1 MWPLMWPL
9 VQSETDIAYYG
20 QNFLTKKKSQ
30 FQFLWVEDILTP
42 LGKISIILWLSKPL
56 QRTIEIL
63 PLGVTDFAI
72 LYSCGVRFYI
82 SNCINPITFVGW
94 FMVFNAT
101 FNNISV
107 ILWWFIAFVKIK
119 SFNEDLFFLLVIK
132 SIYNL

>member
-1 MWPLMWPL
+1 MSKSNLIVVLSVTAMMVLIMWPL

-63 PLGVTDFAI
+63 PLGVTDFPI
-72 LYSCGVRFYI
+72 LYSLRR
-82 SNCINPITFVGW
+82 
-94 FMVFNAT
+94 
-101 FNNISV
+101 
-107 ILWWFIAFVKIK
+107 
-119 SFNEDLFFLLVIK
+119 
-132 SIYNL
+132 